1 MLKFCGKEQ
10 FLCLSTKF
18 PHRKLG
24 ETTAFYAVVF
34 SPNTGKHRLENL
46 WIRTLFTW
54 WEVLIHFILLWVC
67 SMKFLYKLNIILVKS
82 YNLVI
87 NSTKFSKLRS
97 GIFFANIITLLA
109 ENIRV
114 LLLMNYWVLFT
125 RMDKIFNIY
134 YKVSLWLTFTC
145 SNSAIET
152 LEKDVKYVQ
161 S

>member
-1 MLKFCGKEQ
+1 MERNSF
-10 FLCLSTKF
+10 FAF
-18 PHRKLG
+18 PQNFHTRKLG
-24 ETTAFYAVVF
+24 ETTVFYAVVF

-54 WEVLIHFILLWVC
+54 WEVLIRFILLWVC